1 MVNKFTDADEIAK
14 FSSLHEDWWK
24 NDGAFGMLHKL
35 TPVRMLFI
43 RQALSNLLE
52 RNTQLSKTFGG
63 LRILDVGCGGGLLT
77 EPLKRLGANVTGLD
91 ASAEAIKAAKDHAS
105 VVGLDIDY
113 RVGDLSTIPNEL
125 DQFDVVI
132 ASEVIE
138 HVPDPQSFI
147 EEIHK
152 LISPGG
158 KLIITTLNRSL
169 MSLLG
174 AKIFAEYL
182 LKIVPV
188 GTHDW
193 RKFIKPYEL
202 NSMLTSAGFT
212 PEFVKG
218 ISYSISE
225 DEFRLAANPV
235 VNYAVSAFKC

>member
-1 MVNKFTDADEIAK
+1 M
-14 FSSLHEDWWK
+14 
-24 NDGAFGMLHKL
+24 
-35 TPVRMLFI
+35 
-43 RQALSNLLE
+43 
-52 RNTQLSKTFGG
+52 
-63 LRILDVGCGGGLLT
+63 
-77 EPLKRLGANVTGLD
+77 
-91 ASAEAIKAAKDHAS
+91 
-105 VVGLDIDY
+105 GLDIDY
-113 RVGDLSTIPNEL
+113 RIGDLSTIPNEL

-138 HVPDPQSFI
+138 HVLDPQSFI

-193 RKFIKPYEL
+193 RKFIKPSEL
-202 NSMLTSAGFT
+202 NDMLTSA
-212 PEFVKG
+212 
-218 ISYSISE
+218 
-225 DEFRLAANPV
+225 R
-235 VNYAVSAFKC
+235 FKP

>member
-1 MVNKFTDADEIAK
+1 
-14 FSSLHEDWWK
+14 
-24 NDGAFGMLHKL
+24 
-35 TPVRMLFI
+35 MLFI
-43 RQALSNLLE
+43 RQAKGNYAQRGAEIPKPFS
-52 RNTQLSKTFGG
+52 G

-77 EPLKRLGANVTGLD
+77 EPLQRLGANVTGLD
-91 ASAEAIKAAKDHAS
+91 ASAEAIKAAKEHAS

-113 RVGDLSTIPNEL
+113 RIGDLSSIPNEL

-138 HVPDPQSFI
+138 HVLDPQSFI

-169 MSLLG
+169 VSLLG
-174 AKIFAEYL
+174 AKIFAEYF

-193 RKFIKPYEL
+193 RKFIKPSEL
-202 NSMLTSAGFT
+202 NSMLRSARFT
-212 PEFVKG
+212 PEIVRG

-225 DEFRLAANPV
+225 DEFRLATNPV

>member
-1 MVNKFTDADEIAK
+1 M
-14 FSSLHEDWWK
+14 
-24 NDGAFGMLHKL
+24 
-35 TPVRMLFI
+35 
-43 RQALSNLLE
+43 
-52 RNTQLSKTFGG
+52 
-63 LRILDVGCGGGLLT
+63 T
-77 EPLKRLGANVTGLD
+77 EPLKRLGADVTGLD
-91 ASAEAIKAAKDHAS
+91 ASGEAIEAAKDHAS

-113 RVGDLSTIPNEL
+113 RIGDLSTIPNEL

-138 HVPDPQSFI
+138 HVPDPKSFI

-193 RKFIKPYEL
+193 RKFIKPSEL
-202 NSMLTSAGFT
+202 NSMLRSARFT
-212 PEFVKG
+212 PEIVRG
-218 ISYSISE
+218 ISYYISE
-225 DEFRLAANPV
+225 DEFRLATNPV

>member
-1 MVNKFTDADEIAK
+1 MINKFTDADEIAK
-14 FSSLHEDWWK
+14 FSSLYDDWWK

-35 TPVRMLFI
+35 TPVRMVFI

-52 RNTQLSKTFGG
+52 RDTQLSKTFEG

-113 RVGDLSTIPNEL
+113 RVGDLSTITNEL

-138 HVPDPQSFI
+138 HVSDPQSFI

-152 LISPGG
+152 LINPGG

-202 NSMLTSAGFT
+202 NSILTSAGFT

-235 VNYAVSAFKC
+235 FNYAVSAFKC

>member
-1 MVNKFTDADEIAK
+1 MASKFTDANEIAK
-14 FSSLHEDWWK
+14 FSSLYEDWWK
-24 NDGAFGMLHKL
+24 NDGAFGALHKL
-35 TPVRMLFI
+35 TPARMLFI
-43 RQALSNLLE
+43 RQALGNFAQRGAEIPKPFS
-52 RNTQLSKTFGG
+52 G

-77 EPLKRLGANVTGLD
+77 EPLQRLGANVTGLD
-91 ASAEAIKAAKDHAS
+91 ASAEAIKAAKEHAS

-113 RVGDLSTIPNEL
+113 RIGDLSTIPNEL

-138 HVPDPQSFI
+138 HVLDPQSFI

-193 RKFIKPYEL
+193 RKFIKPSEL
-202 NSMLTSAGFT
+202 NSMLRSARFHL
-212 PEFVKG
+212 
-218 ISYSISE
+218 
-225 DEFRLAANPV
+225 RL
-235 VNYAVSAFKC
+235 